1 MKPPRLLVKGPDGRA
16 LTAMLKQKRQLFEYL
31 FVVADLL
38 VVSAAWLIAYWVRFQ
53 SGWVPIDKGVPE
65 FAQYLSMLLFIW
77 LIWAFVFRRM
87 GLYRPMRGVRRT
99 RELWVLVNANA
110 LSILLLIS
118 MTYLFREKS
127 SQFSRLVF
135 LYFWVLAT
143 LLTVF
148 ERSALRF
155 FLRELRRKGYNLR
168 YMLLVGSGQVAS
180 DMVSRVRLHQELG
193 IQLVGCLSRDG
204 SEKRGPGGIPV
215 VGSYNDMGQFLN
227 RADIDQIV
235 VALPLE
241 DQQVLPEIMEQLK
254 DSMLD
259 IKIIPDLYQFASI
272 GGAIEEFEGLP
283 VISLQGCPL
292 DGINL
297 VSKRVLDLIIAS
309 LALIIFSPLMLIIAI
324 LVKLTSRGAVFF
336 KQERVSFDG
345 SRFHIVK
352 FRTMYT
358 DAEKS
363 GPGWTTPGDDRV
375 TPLGRLL
382 RSTSLD
388 ELPQLFNV
396 LRGDMSIVG
405 PRPER
410 PVFIKEFRQHIPRY
424 MLRHKVPAGI
434 TGWAQVHGW
443 RGDTSIDKRIEYDLY
458 YIENWSLLL
467 DLKIVCMT
475 VINGFKNRNAY

>member
-1 MKPPRLLVKGPDGRA
+1 
-16 LTAMLKQKRQLFEYL
+16 MLKQKRQLFEYL

-38 VVSAAWLIAYWVRFQ
+38 VVSAAWLISYWVRFQ
-53 SGWVPIDKGVPE
+53 SGWIPIDKGVPE
-65 FAQYLSMLLFIW
+65 LTQYLSMLLFIW

-135 LYFWVLAT
+135 VYFWGLAT
-143 LLTVF
+143 FLTVC
-148 ERSALRF
+148 ERSMLRF
-155 FLRELRRKGYNLR
+155 LLRELRRKGYNLR
-168 YMLLVGSGQVAS
+168 YMLLVGAGQVAA

-193 IQLVGCLSRDG
+193 IQLIGCLSREGD
-204 SEKRGPGGIPV
+204 EKRGPGGIPV
-215 VGSYNDMGQFLN
+215 VGRYDDMGRFLN
-227 RADIDQIV
+227 GADIDQIV

-241 DQQVLPEIMEQLK
+241 DQQILPEIMEQLK

-297 VSKRVLDLIIAS
+297 VSKRIVDLLIAS
-309 LALIIFSPLMLIIAI
+309 CALLVFAPLMVVIAL
-324 LVKLTSRGAVFF
+324 LVKLTSRGSVFF

-345 SRFHIVK
+345 SRFYILK

-375 TPLGRLL
+375 TPLGRML

-410 PVFIKEFRQHIPRY
+410 PVFIKEFRQRIPRY

-475 VINGFKNRNAY
+475 LVNGFKNRNAY

>member
-1 MKPPRLLVKGPDGRA
+1 
-16 LTAMLKQKRQLFEYL
+16 MLKQKRQLFEYL
-31 FVVADLL
+31 FVAADLL
-38 VVSAAWLIAYWVRFQ
+38 VVSVAWLLAYWIRFQ
-53 SGWVPIDKGVPE
+53 SGWVVVDKGVPD
-65 FAQYLSMLLFIW
+65 FAQYLQMLVFIW

-99 RELWVLVNANA
+99 RELWVLINSNA

-135 LYFWVLAT
+135 MYFWALAT
-143 LLTVF
+143 VLTVC
-148 ERSALRF
+148 ERSLLRF
-155 FLRELRRKGYNLR
+155 VLRELRRKGYNLR
-168 YMLLVGSGQVAS
+168 YMLIVGAGKVAS

-193 IQLVGCLSRDG
+193 IQLIGCLSRDG
-204 SEKRGPGGIPV
+204 SERRGPGGVPI
-215 VGSYNDMGQFLN
+215 VGCYGDLGQFIN

-235 VALPLE
+235 VAVPLE
-241 DQQVLPEIMEQLK
+241 DQQVLPDIMEELK
-254 DSMLD
+254 DSVLD
-259 IKIIPDLYQFASI
+259 IKIIPDLYQFASV

-297 VSKRVLDLIIAS
+297 FTKRILDLTIAG
-309 LALIIFSPLMLIIAI
+309 LALIVFSPIMALIA
-324 LVKLTSRGAVFF
+324 LAVKLTSRGPVLF

-345 SRFHIVK
+345 SRFRIVK
-352 FRTMYT
+352 FRTMYI
-358 DAEKS
+358 DAEAS
-363 GPGWTTPGDDRV
+363 GPGWTKPGDDRV
-375 TPLGRLL
+375 TPVGRFL

-410 PVFIKEFRQHIPRY
+410 PVYINEFRQRIPRY

-458 YIENWSLLL
+458 YIENWSIVL
-467 DLKIVCMT
+467 DIKIVCMT
-475 VINGFKNRNAY
+475 LVNGFRNRNAY

>member
-1 MKPPRLLVKGPDGRA
+1 
-16 LTAMLKQKRQLFEYL
+16 MLKQKRQLFEYL
-31 FVVADLL
+31 FVMADLM
-38 VVSAAWLIAYWVRFQ
+38 VVSVAWLVAYWGRFH
-53 SGWVPIDKGVPE
+53 SGLIPVDKGIPD
-65 FAQYLSMLLFIW
+65 FAQYVSMLLFIW
-77 LIWAFVFRRM
+77 IIWAFVFRKM

-99 RELWVLVNANA
+99 RELWVLINSNA

-118 MTYLFREKS
+118 ITYLFKEKS

-135 LYFWVLAT
+135 VYFWVFAT
-143 LLTVF
+143 AFTVL
-148 ERSALRF
+148 ERSVLRF

-168 YMLLVGSGQVAS
+168 YMLIVGAGQVAA

-193 IQLVGCLSRDG
+193 VQLVGCLARVGTS
-204 SEKRGPGGIPV
+204 SRGPGGIPI
-215 VGSYNDMGQFLN
+215 VGTYEDLGDVLE

-235 VALPLE
+235 VAVPLE
-241 DQQVLPEIMEQLK
+241 DQHILPSIMAELK
-254 DSMLD
+254 DSVLD

-297 VSKRVLDLIIAS
+297 FSKRVLDVGIAG
-309 LALIIFSPLMLIIAI
+309 LALLILSPVLLIVGA
-324 LVKLTSRGAVFF
+324 LVKLTSRGPILF

-345 SRFHIVK
+345 TRFRIVK
-352 FRTMYT
+352 FRTMYM
-358 DAEKS
+358 DAEAK
-363 GPGWTTPGDDRV
+363 GPGWTKPGDSRV

-382 RSTSLD
+382 RSTSFD
-388 ELPQLFNV
+388 ELPQLLNV
-396 LRGDMSIVG
+396 LRGDMSLVG

-410 PVFIKEFRQHIPRY
+410 PVYIQQFRQRIPRY

-443 RGDTSIDKRIEYDLY
+443 RGDTSIDKRIEYDLF

-467 DLKIVCMT
+467 DLRIILMT
-475 VINGFKNRNAY
+475 FLNGFKNRNAY

>member
-1 MKPPRLLVKGPDGRA
+1 
-16 LTAMLKQKRQLFEYL
+16 MLKQKRQLFEYL
-31 FVVADLL
+31 FIVADLV
-38 VVSAAWLIAYWVRFQ
+38 VVSAAWVIAYWMRFM
-53 SGWVPIDKGVPE
+53 SGLIPVDKGVPD
-65 FAQYLSMLLFIW
+65 FGQYLGMLLFIW

-127 SQFSRLVF
+127 IQFSRLVF
-135 LYFWVLAT
+135 LYFWALAT
-143 LLTVF
+143 VLTVC
-148 ERSALRF
+148 ERTALRF
-155 FLRELRRKGYNLR
+155 FLREVRRKGYNLR
-168 YMLLVGSGQVAS
+168 YMLIVGAGQVAA
-180 DMVSRVRLHQELG
+180 DMVSRIRLHQELG
-193 IQLVGCLSRDG
+193 IQLIGCLSRDG
-204 SEKRGPGGIPV
+204 SERRGPGGIPV
-215 VGSYNDMGQFLN
+215 IGQYSDLGTFLG
-227 RADIDQIV
+227 RTDIDQVV

-241 DQQVLPEIMEQLK
+241 DHQLLPDIMAELK
-254 DSMLD
+254 DSILD
-259 IKIIPDLYQFASI
+259 IKVIPDLYQFASI

-297 VSKRVLDLIIAS
+297 FTKRALDLCVAS
-309 LALIIFSPLMLIIAI
+309 LSLLVFSPIMLLIAL
-324 LVKLTSRGAVFF
+324 LVKLTSRGPVLF

-345 SRFHIVK
+345 SRFSIIK
-352 FRTMYT
+352 FRTMKL
-358 DAEKS
+358 DAEVA

-375 TPLGRLL
+375 TVIGRLL

-396 LRGDMSIVG
+396 LCGDMSIVG

-410 PVFIKEFRQHIPRY
+410 PVFIKEFRQRVPRY

-434 TGWAQVHGW
+434 TGWAQVNGW
-443 RGDTSIDKRIEYDLY
+443 RGDTSIDKRIEHDLY

-467 DLKIVCMT
+467 DIKIVFMT
-475 VINGFKNRNAY
+475 ILNGFRNRNAY

>member
-1 MKPPRLLVKGPDGRA
+1 
-16 LTAMLKQKRQLFEYL
+16 MLKQKRQLFEYL
-31 FVVADLL
+31 FVVSDLV
-38 VVSAAWLIAYWVRFQ
+38 VVSAAWVVAYWVRFK
-53 SGWVPIDKGVPE
+53 SGLVAIDKGIPD
-65 FAQYLSMLLFIW
+65 FYQYLSMLLFIW

-118 MTYLFREKS
+118 MTYLFKEKS

-135 LYFWVLAT
+135 LYFWALAT
-143 LLTVF
+143 LLTVC
-148 ERSALRF
+148 ERSVLRF
-155 FLRELRRKGYNLR
+155 ALRELRRKGYNLR
-168 YMLLVGSGQVAS
+168 YMLIIGAGQVAA
-180 DMVSRVRLHQELG
+180 DMVSRVRLHQEIG
-193 IQLVGCLSRDG
+193 VQLVGCLSRDG
-204 SEKRGPGGIPV
+204 GERRGPGGIPI
-215 VGSYNDMGQFLN
+215 VGSYNELGNFLN

-241 DQQVLPEIMEQLK
+241 DQQILPDLMEELK
-254 DSMLD
+254 DSVLD
-259 IKIIPDLYQFASI
+259 IKIIPDLYQFASV
-272 GGAIEEFEGLP
+272 GGSIEEFEGLP

-297 VSKRVLDLIIAS
+297 FSKRVLDLFIATVALLIFAPVMAL
-309 LALIIFSPLMLIIAI
+309 LAIM
-324 LVKLTSRGAVFF
+324 VKITSRGPILF

-345 SRFHIVK
+345 SKFSIVK
-352 FRTMYT
+352 FRTMFT
-358 DAEKS
+358 DAEAS
-363 GPGWTTPGDDRV
+363 GPGWTKPGDDRV

-410 PVFIKEFRQHIPRY
+410 PVYIKEFRQRIPRY

-467 DLKIVCMT
+467 DIKIVCMT
-475 VINGFKNRNAY
+475 LINGFRNRNAY

>member
-1 MKPPRLLVKGPDGRA
+1 
-16 LTAMLKQKRQLFEYL
+16 MLKQKRQLFEYL
-31 FVVADLL
+31 FIAADLA
-38 VVSAAWLIAYWVRFQ
+38 VVSAAWVIAYWVRFQ
-53 SGWVPIDKGVPE
+53 SGWVPIEKGIPE
-65 FAQYLSMLLFIW
+65 FAQYLSMLIFIW

-135 LYFWVLAT
+135 VYFWALSTVLS
-143 LLTVF
+143 VC

-155 FLRELRRKGYNLR
+155 FLREVRRKGYNLR
-168 YMLLVGSGQVAS
+168 YMLIVGSGQVAA
-180 DMVSRVRLHQELG
+180 DMVSRIRLHQELG

-204 SEKRGPGGIPV
+204 SERRGPGGIPV
-215 VGSYNDMGQFLN
+215 VGSYRDLGSFLAT
-227 RADIDQIV
+227 ADIDQVV

-241 DQQVLPEIMEQLK
+241 DQQILPEIMEELK
-254 DSMLD
+254 DSVLD

-297 VSKRVLDLIIAS
+297 FAKRALDLLIAS
-309 LALIIFSPLMLIIAI
+309 LASIVFSPFMVCIAVLI
-324 LVKLTSRGAVFF
+324 KLTSRGPILF

-345 SRFHIVK
+345 SRFSIYK

-358 DAEKS
+358 NAEAS

-375 TPLGRLL
+375 TPLGRVL
-382 RSTSLD
+382 RSLSLD

-396 LRGDMSIVG
+396 IKGDMSIVG

-410 PVFIKEFRQHIPRY
+410 PVFIKEFRARIPRY

-458 YIENWSLLL
+458 YIENWSLML
-467 DLKIVCMT
+467 DLKIVFMT
-475 VINGFKNRNAY
+475 LVSGFRNRNAY

>member
-1 MKPPRLLVKGPDGRA
+1 
-16 LTAMLKQKRQLFEYL
+16 MLKQKRQLFEYL
-31 FVVADLL
+31 FIVADLL
-38 VVSAAWLIAYWVRFQ
+38 VVSAAWTIAYWVRFK
-53 SGWVPIDKGVPE
+53 SGLIPVDKGVPE
-65 FAQYLSMLLFIW
+65 FTQYLSMLLFIW
-77 LIWAFVFRRM
+77 IIWAFVFRRM

-135 LYFWVLAT
+135 VYFWALS
-143 LLTVF
+143 TVF
-148 ERSALRF
+148 TVCERSVLRF
-155 FLRELRRKGYNLR
+155 VLREIRRKGYNLR
-168 YMLLVGSGQVAS
+168 YMLIVGAGQVAA

-193 IQLVGCLSRDG
+193 IQLVGCLSRDRN
-204 SEKRGPGGIPV
+204 EKRGPGGIPV
-215 VGSYNDMGQFLN
+215 VGGYGDLGNFLT

-241 DQQVLPEIMEQLK
+241 DQQILPEIMEELK
-254 DSMLD
+254 DSVLD

-283 VISLQGCPL
+283 VISLQSCPI

-297 VSKRVLDLIIAS
+297 FAKRALDLLIAS
-309 LALIIFSPLMLIIAI
+309 VALIVFSPLMVLIAL
-324 LVKLTSRGAVFF
+324 LVKLTSRGPILF

-345 SRFHIVK
+345 SRFSILK

-358 DAEKS
+358 NAEAS
-363 GPGWTTPGDDRV
+363 GPGWTTRGDDRV
-375 TPLGRLL
+375 TPLGRIL

-410 PVFIKEFRQHIPRY
+410 PVFIKEFRSRVPRY

-467 DLKIVCMT
+467 DLKIVFMT
-475 VINGFKNRNAY
+475 LINGFKNRNAY

>member
-1 MKPPRLLVKGPDGRA
+1 
-16 LTAMLKQKRQLFEYL
+16 MLKQKRQLFEYL
-31 FVVADLL
+31 FIAADLI
-38 VVSAAWLIAYWVRFQ
+38 VVSVAWLIAYWLRFKT
-53 SGWVPIDKGVPE
+53 GLVPVDKGVPE
-65 FAQYLSMLLFIW
+65 LTHYLSMLLFIW
-77 LIWAFVFRRM
+77 LIWAFIFRRM

-110 LSILLLIS
+110 LAILLLIS

-127 SQFSRLVF
+127 IQFSRLVF
-135 LYFWVLAT
+135 VYFWGLST
-143 LLTVF
+143 FLTVV

-168 YMLLVGSGQVAS
+168 YMLIVGAGQVAA

-193 IQLVGCLSRDG
+193 IQILGCLSRDG
-204 SEKRGPGGIPV
+204 MERRGPGGIPV
-215 VGSYNDMGQFLN
+215 VGKYSDLRQFLN
-227 RADIDQIV
+227 RTDIDQVV

-241 DQQVLPEIMEQLK
+241 DHQILPEVMAELK
-254 DSMLD
+254 DSLLD
-259 IKIIPDLYQFASI
+259 IKVVPDLYQFASI

-297 VSKRVLDLIIAS
+297 FTKRLVDITIAS
-309 LALIIFSPLMLIIAI
+309 VALIVLSPLLLAIAL
-324 LVKLTSRGAVFF
+324 LVKVTSRGPVLF

-345 SRFHIVK
+345 SPFSIIK
-352 FRTMYT
+352 FRTMVS
-358 DAEKS
+358 DAEAS
-363 GPGWTTPGDDRV
+363 GPGWTRPGDARV
-375 TPLGRLL
+375 TLLGRLL

-388 ELPQLFNV
+388 ELPQLLNV

-410 PVFIKEFRQHIPRY
+410 PVYIKEFRKRVPRY

-443 RGDTSIDKRIEYDLY
+443 RGDTSIDKRIEFDLY

-467 DLKIVCMT
+467 DLKIVVMT
-475 VINGFKNRNAY
+475 LLKGFKNRNAY

>member
-1 MKPPRLLVKGPDGRA
+1 
-16 LTAMLKQKRQLFEYL
+16 MLKQKRQLFEYL
-31 FVVADLL
+31 FVAADLL
-38 VVSAAWLIAYWVRFQ
+38 VVSVAWILAYWIRFK
-53 SGWVPIDKGVPE
+53 SGWIVVDKGVPD
-65 FAQYLSMLLFIW
+65 FAQYLQMLVFIW

-99 RELWVLVNANA
+99 RELWVLINSNA

-135 LYFWVLAT
+135 MYFWALAT
-143 LLTVF
+143 VLTVC
-148 ERSALRF
+148 ERSLLRF
-155 FLRELRRKGYNLR
+155 VLRELRRKGYNLR
-168 YMLLVGSGQVAS
+168 YMLIVGAGKVAS

-193 IQLVGCLSRDG
+193 IQLIGCLSRDG
-204 SEKRGPGGIPV
+204 GERRGPGGVPI
-215 VGSYNDMGQFLN
+215 VGSYGDLGQFIN

-241 DQQVLPEIMEQLK
+241 DQQVLPDIMEELK
-254 DSMLD
+254 DSVLD
-259 IKIIPDLYQFASI
+259 IKIIPDLYQFASV

-297 VSKRVLDLIIAS
+297 FTKRLLDLAIAGVALVVFS
-309 LALIIFSPLMLIIAI
+309 PIMALITLA
-324 LVKLTSRGAVFF
+324 VKLTSRGPVLF

-345 SRFHIVK
+345 SRFRIVK
-352 FRTMYT
+352 FRTMYI
-358 DAEKS
+358 DAEAS
-363 GPGWTTPGDDRV
+363 GPGWTKPGDDRV
-375 TPLGRLL
+375 TPVGRFL

-410 PVFIKEFRQHIPRY
+410 PVYINEFRQRIPRY

-458 YIENWSLLL
+458 YIENWSIIL
-467 DLKIVCMT
+467 DIKIVCMT
-475 VINGFKNRNAY
+475 LVNGFRNRNAY